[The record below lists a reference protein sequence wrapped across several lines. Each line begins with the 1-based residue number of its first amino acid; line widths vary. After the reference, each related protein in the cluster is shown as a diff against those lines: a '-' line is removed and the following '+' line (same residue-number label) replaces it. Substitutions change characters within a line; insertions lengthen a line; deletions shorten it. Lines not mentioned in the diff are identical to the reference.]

1 MALRQTNMG
10 GGGAAMGDNPFGGGV
25 GASSGSQTTALTLGN
40 QGQAVGRVVD
50 LPNGTQIRVSS
61 DADFQLLQA
70 WWQQQQQQQRTSLS
84 IGGGAAMNT
93 SSMGSTGGTTRAL
106 EMAADGAQALS
117 GFLAGRDLSAK
128 IRDYDDAQE
137 EIDRLRDEL
146 SRTATITGAQL
157 ARFIQLQQELND
169 TQVAVLETQISAVD
183 IQAGA
188 GLARIVGKFMDG
200 SGSGMGGGG
209 GAGTAIAL
217 GAAGVGGALIL
228 SRDSRDRRRRR

>member
-1 MALRQTNMG
+1 MALRQTTMG
-10 GGGAAMGDNPFGGGV
+10 GGGAAMGDNPFGGGG
-25 GASSGSQTTALTLGN
+25 GASSGTQTMVLTLGN
-40 QGQAVGRVVD
+40 QTQAVGRMVD

-70 WWQQQQQQQRTSLS
+70 WWQQLQQQQRSSNLTL
-84 IGGGAAMNT
+84 GGIVGN

>member
-10 GGGAAMGDNPFGGGV
+10 GGGAAMGDNPFGGGG
-25 GASSGSQTTALTLGN
+25 GASSGTQSTALTLGN
-40 QGQAVGRVVD
+40 QAQAVGRMVD

-70 WWQQQQQQQRTSLS
+70 WWQQLQQQQRSSNLTL
-84 IGGGAAMNT
+84 GGIVGN
-93 SSMGSTGGTTRAL
+93 SSMASTGGTTRAL

>member
-10 GGGAAMGDNPFGGGV
+10 GGGAAMGDNPFGGGA
-25 GASSGSQTTALTLGN
+25 GASSGTQSTALTLGN
-40 QGQAVGRVVD
+40 QAQAVGRMVD

-70 WWQQQQQQQRTSLS
+70 WWQQLQQQQRSSNLTL
-84 IGGGAAMNT
+84 GGIVGN

>member
-1 MALRQTNMG
+1 
-10 GGGAAMGDNPFGGGV
+10 MGDNPFGGGA
-25 GASSGSQTTALTLGN
+25 GASSGTQSTALTLGN
-40 QGQAVGRVVD
+40 QAQAVGRMVD

-70 WWQQQQQQQRTSLS
+70 WWQQLQQQQRSSNLTL
-84 IGGGAAMNT
+84 GGIVGN
-93 SSMGSTGGTTRAL
+93 SSMGSIGNTGGTTRAL

>member
-1 MALRQTNMG
+1 MALRQTSMG
-10 GGGAAMGDNPFGGGV
+10 GGGAAMGDNPFGGGA
-25 GASSGSQTTALTLGN
+25 GSSSGSQSTALTLGN
-40 QGQAVGRVVD
+40 QTQAVGRVVD
-50 LPNGTQIRVSS
+50 LPNGTQIRVTS

-70 WWQQQQQQQRTSLS
+70 WWQQLQQQQRSSNLTLGGIVGSSS
-84 IGGGAAMNT
+84 IGN
-93 SSMGSTGGTTRAL
+93 TGGTTRAL